1 MIKNEMV
8 NHPQH
13 YKNNTFECIDIML
26 DVFGKDKTVAF
37 CELNAFKYLWRSN
50 NKGTDIQ
57 EYMDLDGF
65 EEHSS
70 LADCDKFGPSAYF
83 VEEEWLNNIDNE

>member
-1 MIKNEMV
+1 MRYILIGF
-8 NHPQH
+8 P
-13 YKNNTFECIDIML
+13 
-26 DVFGKDKTVAF
+26 
-37 CELNAFKYLWRSN
+37 
-50 NKGTDIQ
+50 DIQ

-70 LADCDKFGPSAYF
+70 LADCDKFGPSTYF